1 MSTNQNFL
9 SQSPIHSPRKKKKIN
24 QILKSSVNLRRF
36 EHSRPSIF
44 SISKLS
50 KLFSQ

>member
-24 QILKSSVNLRRF
+24 QILKSSVNLFHF
-36 EHSRPSIF
+36 EYSRPSNF